1 MRGAFNINITLCKRY
16 CIYIGYCSIHIMCA
30 LVIKCILSNECT
42 QLEHCIK
49 LDRTLGFKLA
59 SFVIIYVKHERIIQY
74 QFFYQG
80 ISSSRINMLVCNL
93 KANDKEVY
101 VLVQVSFRM
110 HHYMYFLIMRGY
122 KFT

>member
-1 MRGAFNINITLCKRY
+1 MAHDRLAIIPKMKAMVRGAFNINISLCKRY

-59 SFVIIYVKHERIIQY
+59 SFVIVYVKHERIIQY
-74 QFFYQG
+74 QFFYQR
-80 ISSSRINMLVCNL
+80 ISSSRMNMIVRNP
-93 KANDKEVY
+93 KANEEG
-101 VLVQVSFRM
+101 
-110 HHYMYFLIMRGY
+110 I
-122 KFT
+122 